1 MKGNV
6 SIRRHLDSR
15 YSLTPPLLSR
25 SERRLTDSSL
35 MKTIFPLAIWL
46 ACSLAGS
53 TLVAQDSGYYFPL
66 DHRQPQG
73 TAGRWAVT
81 IDRCLENA
89 PQHVVVVLPST
100 GSVTFVGVEGPSEV
114 SAPAQAAM
122 YVGHVYRIRIAG
134 MPEFPGVEL
143 FPTIEVI
150 DRLHPPEGLAEQY
163 PIPVEITAE
172 EIAAALD
179 NQLVTKVIYLEQPD
193 LSAPIAQGAT
203 VRVEDLHPTL
213 NLMEAAD
220 MNGRPMAIFRLGGRR
235 FDGHDFL
242 NANDSTAPIA
252 GLPVLSRP

>member
-1 MKGNV
+1 MMK
-6 SIRRHLDSR
+6 STL
-15 YSLTPPLLSR
+15 P
-25 SERRLTDSSL
+25 
-35 MKTIFPLAIWL
+35 FAIWL

-66 DHRQPQG
+66 DHRQPPG
-73 TAGRWAVT
+73 TAGGWAVT

-89 PQHVVVVLPST
+89 PQQVAVLLPST
-100 GSVTFVGVEGPSEV
+100 GSLTFISADGPSE
-114 SAPAQAAM
+114 SAAPAQAAM
-122 YVGHVYRIRIAG
+122 FVGHLYRIRVAG

-143 FPTIEVI
+143 YPTIEVV
-150 DRLHPPEGLAEQY
+150 DRLHPPAGLVEQY
-163 PIPVEITAE
+163 PIPIEITAE

-193 LSAPIAQGAT
+193 LSAPISQGAT
-203 VRVEDLHPTL
+203 VRVEDLHPSL

-220 MNGRPMAIFRLGGRR
+220 MNGRPMAILRLGGRR

-252 GLPVLSRP
+252 GLPVTSSP